1 MPILLRLAKARC
13 LTGYLYENIQF
24 LVLSLDPISMIAN
37 LTTGMLN
44 KFTGGVY
51 LGEEAAS

>member
-1 MPILLRLAKARC
+1 MPILRLAKSRC

-24 LVLSLDPISMIAN
+24 LVLSLDPISVIAN

-44 KFTGGVY
+44 KFTVRVY